1 MLKNKGWKMKKA
13 HSAMLKFKVAL
24 AALKGQPIV
33 EICQQYEVAESLV
46 HKWKK
51 QLKEHGSVIFSRQN
65 KCQMN
70 QHEQEISKLYQR
82 IGQLTTELDFLKKVV
97 ES

>member
-1 MLKNKGWKMKKA
+1 MKRT

-24 AALKGQPIV
+24 AALKGQPII
-33 EICQQYEVAESLV
+33 EICRQYEVAESLV

-51 QLKEHGSVIFSRQN
+51 QLKEEGSGIFSRQN
-65 KCQMN
+65 KSQTN
-70 QHEQEISKLYQR
+70 QNEEEISKLYQR
-82 IGQLTTELDFLKKVV
+82 IGQLTTELDFLKKVL

>member
-1 MLKNKGWKMKKA
+1 MKKT

-24 AALKGQPIV
+24 SALKGQPIV

-51 QLKEHGSVIFSRQN
+51 QLKEHGSTIFNRQN
-65 KCQMN
+65 KSQIDR
-70 QHEQEISKLYQR
+70 HGQEVSKLYQR